1 MDQNER
7 MVQKQLSDKIQTLV
21 GLSRKLLC
29 PWGVNETLH
38 DSVYL
43 PSPLRVSC
51 SFCDCMWQ
59 SCRILWKNGLCRQM
73 HPPGFTSRTTFRV
86 VHINRCQTIRVND
99 QFSLLL
105 SSRHQFVIPVRII
118 RRVRWEHVNGFNND
132 SFLISDN
139 LTQLPSYRTRN
150 LLEVAGF

>member
-59 SCRILWKNGLCRQM
+59 SCLILWKNGLCRQM
-73 HPPGFTSRTTFRV
+73 HPPGFTSRTKLSTS
-86 VHINRCQTIRVND
+86 IGAKMIRVND
-99 QFSLLL
+99 QFSL
-105 SSRHQFVIPVRII
+105 SIV
-118 RRVRWEHVNGFNND
+118 
-132 SFLISDN
+132 
-139 LTQLPSYRTRN
+139 LTPSVCDTS
-150 LLEVAGF
+150 